1 MLKSKLMQL
10 FKDNAKAGRGVRAE
24 ASENEATIYLYDA
37 IGDWYG
43 VSAKDFCKTLA
54 GIDAKTVHL
63 RINSPGGDVF
73 EARTIAT
80 ALKQCGKSVVA
91 HIDGV
96 CASAATYVALAA
108 SSVEMAQG
116 SFFMIH
122 QAWAGVIGNSGEL
135 RDMAALLDK
144 VDDSIIADYVA
155 KSGKDADS
163 IKEMMAAETWM
174 TAQEALDFGFVDSV
188 YDGKT
193 ADCSRWDLSA
203 YENAPLEL
211 KNQDDD
217 SEEMRKRFEKR
228 LFLVENTGR

>member
-1 MLKSKLMQL
+1 MLKNKLMQL
-10 FKDNAKAGRGVRAE
+10 LKNNSEKGEPVRAE
-24 ASENEATIYLYDA
+24 KKGDEATLYLYDA

-43 VSAKDFCKTLA
+43 VSAKDFCKALT
-54 GIDAKTVHL
+54 GIDAKTIHL

-80 ALKQCGKSVVA
+80 ALKQCGKSVIA

-122 QAWAGVIGNSGEL
+122 QAWAGAIGNSTEL
-135 RDMAALLDK
+135 RDLAALLDK
-144 VDDSIIADYVA
+144 VDDSIIADYVG
-155 KSGKDADS
+155 KSGKDADE
-163 IKEMMAAETWM
+163 IKKMMAAETWM
-174 TAQEALDFGFVDSV
+174 TAQEALDFGFIDSV
-188 YDGKT
+188 FDGKT
-193 ADCSRWDLSA
+193 ADCSKWDLSA
-203 YENAPLEL
+203 YANAPAAL

-217 SEEMRKRFEKR
+217 SAQHRERFEKR
-228 LFLVENTGR
+228 LFLVENTRR